1 MSGGI
6 LEQMIAIGGL
16 GVFVLF
22 FISIVWF
29 VLCVVLFFK
38 IWGMTDDVSRIK
50 YMLQERINLES
61 SKDEDDGVD
70 RDEN

>member
-1 MSGGI
+1 VSGGI